1 MNERLT
7 RLAAS
12 ARSEGPRIAL
22 VSLYDVENN
31 AVRLLA
37 AILRQAG
44 WHAVEIYFKD
54 WISNHLAPPTP
65 ADLASLSRLLTEQRV
80 QLVALSVRAS
90 AYFNVARRLT
100 EHIHRQHGLA
110 VMWGGTHPTLVPEEC
125 IPHADLLLRGEG
137 DLAID
142 ELCRRLAAGEPFTDV
157 QNLWVN
163 NGDAPPTENP
173 LRPLVH
179 HLDTLPFRDFH
190 THDLKFLILG
200 RKVHRGDPMRQDPVF
215 QMMASRGCLYRCAY
229 CYNSTFKKEIYKG
242 QRWYRHR
249 SVQSALDE
257 LEAVMKHRDIKRIR
271 FDDEVFIFN
280 KAWFKEFCERYPREI
295 GLPFEIFV
303 EPKLVTDER
312 IGALKRAGLTGVYM
326 GVQATARVNADLY
339 DRYDKDERVAEVAR
353 VFHRHGIYPHYQLIF
368 DDPETTEDDL
378 RALFDL
384 VASFPPPFDLYLFS
398 ITYFPG
404 SEISKKLLADGR
416 LSHYEIE
423 GADNARTFYQH
434 RVNLAYPR
442 RVEETFWISLI
453 QLLSKRFV
461 PRPAVR
467 ALTRSAFLKRHPWP
481 LIQVAHGANY
491 LKLGVAAADLLVR
504 GEMTP
509 TLVHRWL
516 NFSRV
521 ITS

>member
-12 ARSEGPRIAL
+12 SRGAGPRVAL

-44 WHAVEIYFKD
+44 WTAVEIYFKD
-54 WISNHLAPPTP
+54 WISNHLAPPTG
-65 ADLASLSRLLTEQRV
+65 ADLESLSRLLEEQQV
-80 QLVALSVRAS
+80 HVVALSVRAS
-90 AYFNVARRLT
+90 AYFHVARRLT
-100 EHIHRQHGLA
+100 EHIHARHGLA
-110 VMWGGTHPTLVPEEC
+110 VLWGGTHPTLVPEEC
-125 IPHADLLLRGEG
+125 IPHADILLRGEG
-137 DLAID
+137 DLALPD
-142 ELCRRLAAGEPFTDV
+142 LCRRLAAGEPVTDV
-157 QNLWVN
+157 QNLWLDQ
-163 NGDAPPTENP
+163 GADPPVQNA
-173 LRPLVH
+173 LRPLVCD
-179 HLDTLPFRDFH
+179 LDQLPFRDFCS
-190 THDLKFLILG
+190 HDQKFLILG
-200 RKVHRGDPMRQDPVF
+200 REVHRGDPMRHDPVF

-229 CYNSTFKKEIYKG
+229 CYNSTFKKEIYPG

-249 SVQSALDE
+249 SVESTLAE
-257 LEAVMKHRDIKRIR
+257 LRAARTQRRIKRVR
-271 FDDEVFIFN
+271 FDDEVFVFQ
-280 KAWFKEFCERYPREI
+280 KAWFQEFCERYPREI
-295 GLPFEIFV
+295 GLPFEVFV
-303 EPKLVTDER
+303 EPKLVTEER
-312 IGALKRAGLTGVYM
+312 IGALKRAGLAGVYM
-326 GVQATARVNADLY
+326 GVQATARVNAGLY

-353 VFHRHGIYPHYQLIF
+353 VFSRHGVYPHYQLIF
-368 DDPETTEDDL
+368 DDPETTEEDL

-416 LSHYEIE
+416 LSPYEIE

-434 RVNLAYPR
+434 RVNLEYPR

-461 PRPAVR
+461 PRPAVY
-467 ALTRSAFLKRHPWP
+467 ALTRSAFLRRHPWP

-491 LKLGVAAADLLVR
+491 VKLGAAAAELLVR
-504 GEMTP
+504 GELTP
-509 TLVHRWL
+509 TLIHRWL
-516 NFSRV
+516 DFSRV
-521 ITS
+521 VTS